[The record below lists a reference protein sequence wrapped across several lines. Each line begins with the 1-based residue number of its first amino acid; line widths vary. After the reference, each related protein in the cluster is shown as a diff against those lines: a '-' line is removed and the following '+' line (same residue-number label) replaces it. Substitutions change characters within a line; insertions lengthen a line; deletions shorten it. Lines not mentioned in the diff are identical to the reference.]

1 MSDPVSET
9 NVQQCVVKCLSIDE
23 LIAIARKT
31 ANDPEAKAAMIER
44 IKQRESEF
52 KAFDKATKP
61 DWEFMNRPYGI

>member
-1 MSDPVSET
+1 MSEANEVDG
-9 NVQQCVVKCLSIDE
+9 VVKCLSVDE
-23 LIAIARKT
+23 LIDIARKM
-31 ANDPEAKAAMIER
+31 ANDPEAKADMVER